1 MSTIST
7 HKHEQILKDAEYI
20 KSQLEYDIVDFKA
33 ISNFVNFILDTKPLT
48 TVELKEM
55 FKKFLKVA
63 FPNDKTYQHF
73 WSYDEG
79 LSSDE
84 LEEILKLAN
93 DENAD
98 SFEHATTWYLCE
110 NRFDIEYD
118 DIELYIKD
126 FIAENAEIKDQI

>member
-7 HKHEQILKDAEYI
+7 RKHEKILKDAKHI
-20 KSQLEYDIVDFKA
+20 KSQLDDDIVNFKT
-33 ISNFVNFILDTKPLT
+33 ISNFVSFILDTKPLT
-48 TVELKEM
+48 KVELQEM
-55 FKKFLKVA
+55 FKKFLQAA

-73 WSYDEG
+73 WSYDDG

-98 SFEHATTWYLCE
+98 SFEHAAT
-110 NRFDIEYD
+110 
-118 DIELYIKD
+118 
-126 FIAENAEIKDQI
+126 